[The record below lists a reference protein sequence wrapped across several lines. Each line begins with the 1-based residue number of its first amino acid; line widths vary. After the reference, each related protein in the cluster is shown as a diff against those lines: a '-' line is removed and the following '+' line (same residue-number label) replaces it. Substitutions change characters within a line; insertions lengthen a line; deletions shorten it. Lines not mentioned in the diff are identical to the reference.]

1 MMWVDYTINSLPGG
15 GFRVEGDWP
24 GEVMGL
30 SKDGK
35 LKDRKENPLY
45 SPGDVFIVN
54 EDGWLIKSDELSA
67 MVLKYDKQ
75 TKTTQ
80 DKAGLLDK

>member
-35 LKDRKENPLY
+35 SKDRKENPLY